1 VAPAPIENRLNAHPM
16 IELSLVSGLGQSA
29 AYAMVVLAED
39 LRRRVTE
46 SAVRSQVQA
55 ELGRLLE
62 EVNRELAPHER
73 LRMIVV
79 ANEPWSIENGFL
91 TPTMKI
97 RRNRI
102 EAAVTHAVEAWYSTS
117 STVHWA

>member
-1 VAPAPIENRLNAHPM
+1 
-16 IELSLVSGLGQSA
+16 
-29 AYAMVVLAED
+29 VLAED
-39 LRRRVTE
+39 LRRRVAE
-46 SAVRSQVQA
+46 GAVRAQVQA

-62 EVNRELAPHER
+62 DVNRELAPHER

-79 ANEPWSIENGFL
+79 ANEPWSIENGLL

-102 EAAVTHAVEAWYSTS
+102 EAAVTHTIETWYSTS
-117 STVHWA
+117 SAVHWA

>member
-1 VAPAPIENRLNAHPM
+1 
-16 IELSLVSGLGQSA
+16 
-29 AYAMVVLAED
+29 MVVLAED

-46 SAVRSQVQA
+46 SAVRSQVQV

-102 EAAVTHAVEAWYSTS
+102 EAAVTHAVETWYSTS
-117 STVHWA
+117 STVQWA